1 MKKYILPAVI
11 VLLLGSGC
19 FFSRGS
25 ALKVVHYQPELS
37 LGNKPVCSLRT
48 GAVSNISGAGREF
61 VKRDSGSAV
70 KIVPEKRWLNSP
82 EVMLKSAMLMN
93 FTGGSDADAVSAQII
108 RFEFSSDFKML
119 DAAAEI
125 VGVSQAESFIL
136 EIGERRGYAKCE
148 NHYMSEVTYKR
159 CKAGIKRNIAVK
171 LYLTE

>member
-19 FFSRGS
+19 FFSHGS

-119 DAAAEI
+119 DAVIVFTLKSGRSVICRESEI
-125 VGVSQAESFIL
+125 VENENYGDAVSKIL
-136 EIGERRGYAKCE
+136 SRSINQVVK
-148 NHYMSEVTYKR
+148 
-159 CKAGIKRNIAVK
+159 AVK
-171 LYLTE
+171 K